1 MIDAV
6 RKAFDETDDPDEAAH
21 AVAVE
26 MLPPTV
32 RAAFDAA
39 VSRMA
44 ADGRTDLPAAITDAV
59 AKYHD
64 RPGGRDVDLA
74 DKERAAVE
82 SIRAA
87 ADARLSELDDERERL
102 LGRSGWAWGVDHNEL
117 TSHPD
122 EDGRRRTLADTVE
135 TVRETGEL
143 TRSDA
148 YAAARGGRGRVTAW
162 DYFSRLFALV
172 ADEHGPA
179 DIERDPAGLWS
190 LSAED
195 ATDDDAVA
203 EAFPLLEDGAAEA
216 FGRMY
221 AALRERPL
229 TVEELAEAATP
240 PRGRANAETAEW
252 LRERLDVL
260 ADLPG
265 VEPPGDG
272 APLLRHV
279 PEEADDE

>member
-6 RKAFDETDDPDEAAH
+6 RKVFDETDDPDEAAH

-44 ADGRTDLPAAITDAV
+44 ADGRTDLSAAIVDAV
-59 AKYHD
+59 ADHYD
-64 RPGGRDVDLA
+64 RPGSRSVDGI
-74 DKERAAVE
+74 DKESATVE

-87 ADARLSELDDERERL
+87 AEDRLDELEDERERL
-102 LGRSGWAWGVDHNEL
+102 LDRSGWAWGIDHNEL
-117 TSHPD
+117 TGHPD
-122 EDGRRRTLADTVE
+122 EDARRRTLADTVE

-148 YAAARGGRGRVTAW
+148 YAAARGGRGRVTSW

-172 ADEHGPA
+172 ADENGPA

-190 LSAED
+190 LPPEA
-195 ATDDDAVA
+195 AADDDAVA
-203 EAFPLLEDGAAEA
+203 EALPPLEDGAAEA

-221 AALRERPL
+221 TALRDHPQ

-252 LRERLDVL
+252 VRERLHVL

-265 VEPPGDG
+265 VEPPEDG

-279 PEEADDE
+279 PEDDDDE